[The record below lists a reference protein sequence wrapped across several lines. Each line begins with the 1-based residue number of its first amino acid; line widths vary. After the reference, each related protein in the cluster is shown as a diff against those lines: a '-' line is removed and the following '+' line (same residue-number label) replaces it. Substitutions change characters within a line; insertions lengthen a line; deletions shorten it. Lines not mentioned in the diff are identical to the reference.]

1 MTQMETLLE
10 KVLELT
16 KSNQVTWHT
25 TVNPDAFLTVLGNK
39 SVVIAR
45 RSSGLPDPEYKLEVR
60 NSGGSPIALLLSGE
74 YSPSQQTPLQV
85 PERSQQMG
93 RLFDLARRSAVDDG
107 LREVIE
113 RLDKLIEDM
122 EKV

>member
-1 MTQMETLLE
+1 MTQIEDLLR

-16 KSNQVTWHT
+16 EGNKIKWRT
-25 TVNPDAFLTVLGNK
+25 TVNSDAFLTVLGNQ

-45 RSSGLPDPEYKLEVR
+45 RSGGLPDPGYKLEVR

-74 YSPSQQTPLQV
+74 YSPVQQTPIQI
-85 PERSQQMG
+85 PHRRQMME
-93 RLFDLARRSAVDDG
+93 RLFELARKSAVDEG
-107 LREVIE
+107 LKEVIE
-113 RLDKLIEDM
+113 RLDKLIEDL